1 MEEIIRNFAEQLKY
15 APEIENATALK
26 RGGLPRHGG
35 GKFVVA
41 GMGGSNLA
49 AGIIK
54 SWKPKLDVIIHRD
67 YGLPTQIF
75 NEKTWAGK
83 PAQDSEYLII
93 CSSYSGT
100 TEETV
105 SAFNEA
111 LSRKLPLIVIATG
124 GKLLELAQ
132 KNDAPYIRLPDIKAH
147 PRFAIGLSIKAT
159 LKAMG
164 EDSILN
170 DITGEAGSLNADDYK
185 ETGRDLARGLKNKI
199 PLIYSSIRNHSLVYF
214 WKINFN
220 ETAKTPAFFSVFPE
234 LNHNEMVSFG
244 KFADKFAFIFL
255 TDPDDEPRIQKRMA
269 ATAKIF
275 EDRGLAVLKT
285 DIIGPSLWHKSFAS
299 ILTAFWTSFYLAE
312 CYGINPEDVSII
324 EEFKSA
330 L

>member
-15 APEIENATALK
+15 TPEIENAAALK

-54 SWKPKLDVIIHRD
+54 SWKPKLDIIIHRD
-67 YGLPTQIF
+67 YGLPDM
-75 NEKTWAGK
+75 EERELK
-83 PAQDSEYLII
+83 ERLII
-93 CSSYSGT
+93 LSSYSGT

-111 LSRKLPLIVIATG
+111 LSRKLPLIVITTG

-132 KNDAPYIRLPDIKAH
+132 KNNAPYIRLPDIKAH
-147 PRFAIGLSIKAT
+147 PRFAIGLSMKAT

-170 DITGEAGSLNADDYK
+170 DITGEAGSLNVDDYK
-185 ETGRDLARGLKNKI
+185 EAGRDLARGLENKI
-199 PLIYSSIRNHSLVYF
+199 PLIYSSIRNHDLAYF

-220 ETAKTPAFFSVFPE
+220 ETVKTPAFFGVFPE
-234 LNHNEMVSFG
+234 LNHNEMIGFG
-244 KFADKFAFIFL
+244 KFADKFAFVFL
-255 TDPDDEPRIQKRMA
+255 ADPDDEPRIQKRMA
-269 ATAKIF
+269 VTAKIF
-275 EDRGLAVLKT
+275 EDRGLTVLKT

-299 ILTAFWTSFYLAE
+299 ILTALWTSYYLAE
-312 CYGINPEDVSII
+312 YYGVDPEDVSII
-324 EEFKSA
+324 KEFKSA

>member
-1 MEEIIRNFAEQLKY
+1 MMEETIKNFAEQLKY
-15 APEIENATALK
+15 APEIENAEALK
-26 RGGLPRHGG
+26 RS

-54 SWKPKLDVIIHRD
+54 SWKPKLDVITHRN
-67 YGLPTQIF
+67 YGLPDM
-75 NEKTWAGK
+75 EEHELKEG
-83 PAQDSEYLII
+83 LII
-93 CSSYSGT
+93 LSSYSGT
-100 TEETV
+100 TEETI

-111 LSRKLPLIVIATG
+111 SSRKLPLIVIATG
-124 GKLLELAQ
+124 GKLLQFAQ

-170 DITGEAGSLNADDYK
+170 DIAGEAGSFNVDDYK
-185 ETGRDLARGLKNKI
+185 KAGRNLARGLENKI
-199 PLIYSSIRNHSLVYF
+199 LLIYSSIRNRSLAYF

-220 ETAKTPAFFSVFPE
+220 ETVKTPAFFSVFPE
-234 LNHNEMVSFG
+234 LNHNEMVGFG
-244 KFADKFAFIFL
+244 KFADKFAFVFL

-275 EDRGLAVLKT
+275 EDRGLTVLKT

-299 ILTAFWTSFYLAE
+299 ILTAFWTSYYLAE
-312 CYGINPEDVSII
+312 YYSVDPEDVSII

>member
-1 MEEIIRNFAEQLKY
+1 MMEEIIRNFAEQLAY
-15 APEIENATALK
+15 APEIENAAALK
-26 RGGLPRHGG
+26 RGGLSRHGG
-35 GKFVVA
+35 GKFIIA

-54 SWKPKLDVIIHRD
+54 SWKPKLDIIIHRN
-67 YGLPTQIF
+67 YGLPDM
-75 NEKTWAGK
+75 EERELK
-83 PAQDSEYLII
+83 ERLII
-93 CSSYSGT
+93 LSSYSGA

-111 LSRKLPLIVIATG
+111 LSRELPLIAIATG

-132 KNDAPYIRLPDIKAH
+132 KNGMPYIRLPDIKAH

-170 DITGEAGSLNADDYK
+170 DIASGAGSFNVDDYK
-185 ETGRDLARGLKNKI
+185 EAGRDLARGLENKI
-199 PLIYSSIRNHSLVYF
+199 PLIYSSVRNRSLAYF

-220 ETAKTPAFFSVFPE
+220 ETVKTPAFFNVFPE
-234 LNHNEMVSFG
+234 LNHNEMVGFG

-255 TDPDDEPRIQKRMA
+255 TDPDDEPRIQKKMD
-269 ATAKIF
+269 ATTEIF
-275 EDRGLAVLKT
+275 EDRGMTVLKT
-285 DIIGPSLWHKSFAS
+285 SIIGPSLWHKSFAG

-312 CYGINPEDVSII
+312 HYSVDPEDVSII
-324 EEFKSA
+324 EEFKKRLS
-330 L
+330 

>member
-1 MEEIIRNFAEQLKY
+1 MMEEIIRNFAEQLKY
-15 APEIENATALK
+15 APEIENTAALK
-26 RGGLPRHGG
+26 RG

-67 YGLPTQIF
+67 YGLPDM
-75 NEKTWAGK
+75 EERELK
-83 PAQDSEYLII
+83 ERLII
-93 CSSYSGT
+93 LSSYSGT
-100 TEETV
+100 TEETL

-111 LSRKLPLIVIATG
+111 LSRELPLMVIATG

-132 KNDAPYIRLPDIKAH
+132 KNNAPYIRLPDIKAH

-170 DITGEAGSLNADDYK
+170 NITGEAGSFNADDYK
-185 ETGRDLARGLKNKI
+185 EAGRDLARSLENKT
-199 PLIYSSIRNHSLVYF
+199 PLIYSSVRNRSLAYF

-220 ETAKTPAFFSVFPE
+220 ETVKTPAFFNVFPE
-234 LNHNEMVSFG
+234 LNHNEMVGFG
-244 KFADKFAFIFL
+244 SKLGDIGFADKFVFVFL
-255 TDPDDEPRIQKRMA
+255 ADPDDEPRIQKKMA

-275 EDRGLAVLKT
+275 EDKGFMVSKA
-285 DIIGPSLWHKSFAS
+285 DIAGSSLWHKSFAG
-299 ILTAFWTSFYLAE
+299 ILTAFWASYYLAE
-312 CYGINPEDVSII
+312 YYKIDPEDVSII
-324 EEFKSA
+324 EGFKSA

>member
-1 MEEIIRNFAEQLKY
+1 MTEETIRNFAEQLKY
-15 APEIENATALK
+15 TPEIENAAVLK
-26 RGGLPRHGG
+26 RS

-67 YGLPTQIF
+67 YGLPDVEERELK
-75 NEKTWAGK
+75 EK
-83 PAQDSEYLII
+83 LII
-93 CSSYSGT
+93 LSSYSGT

-105 SAFNEA
+105 GAFNEA
-111 LSRKLPLIVIATG
+111 LSRELPLIVITTG
-124 GKLLELAQ
+124 GKLLESAQ
-132 KNDAPYIRLPDIKAH
+132 KNDAPYIQLPDIKAH

-185 ETGRDLARGLKNKI
+185 EAGRNLARSLENKI
-199 PLIYSSIRNHSLVYF
+199 PLIYSSIRNHSLAYF

-220 ETAKTPAFFSVFPE
+220 ETVKTPAFFSVFPE
-234 LNHNEMVSFG
+234 LNHNEMIGFG
-244 KFADKFAFIFL
+244 SKLGDSGFANKFAFVFL
-255 TDPDDEPRIQKRMA
+255 TDPDDEPCIQKRMA

-275 EDRGLAVLKT
+275 EDKGFTISKA
-285 DIIGPSLWHKSFAS
+285 DITGPSLWHKSFAS
-299 ILTAFWTSFYLAE
+299 ILAAFWTSYYLAE
-312 CYGINPEDVSII
+312 YYKVDSEDVAMI
-324 EEFKSA
+324 EEFKKCLS
-330 L
+330 